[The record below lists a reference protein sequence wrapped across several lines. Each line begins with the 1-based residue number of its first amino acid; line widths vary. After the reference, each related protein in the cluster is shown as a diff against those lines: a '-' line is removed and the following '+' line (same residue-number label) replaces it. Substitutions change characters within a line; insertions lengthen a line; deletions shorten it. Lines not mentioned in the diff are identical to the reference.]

1 MWFEMIEGFQWFKSL
16 WAEVKYVHLHQIISE
31 VQTQTYNFIMLGRL
45 GAHDS
50 VLPFWNLPK
59 LSKNFANKIFFND
72 KEHAQCYCKENTSLA
87 KI

>member
-1 MWFEMIEGFQWFKSL
+1 MIEGFQWFKSL

-50 VLPFWNLPK
+50 VLPF
-59 LSKNFANKIFFND
+59 
-72 KEHAQCYCKENTSLA
+72 
-87 KI
+87 